1 MLSFPTNQPSKQ
13 TIENP
18 IAQFGGALSD
28 GNFFFPALKNEQN
41 DHRLCYVE
49 RFPRPGESVRGKKFE
64 LGNGGKGANQAVAS
78 AKLGATVKM
87 IGMVG
92 DDMFGEHN
100 LENLRKAG
108 VNTELVVKQKY
119 SPTGCAAITVDE
131 NGENNIVINP
141 GANAYLTPE
150 RARELESEIAKAEM
164 IICQAEVPEDANLE
178 ALRLARKHGVKTV
191 FNPAPGYDMNRK
203 ILEFTDII
211 CTNETE
217 TECIVQS
224 KLNSVDEFKDAAKK
238 MLDYG
243 PRMAI
248 ITLGEK
254 GVLVAERSNG
264 DVKVDHV
271 ESEKGAGD
279 CFCGSL
285 VHLLVNCPELKTL
298 EAVRKASQIAA
309 LSVQKCG
316 CQSSYPTIE
325 EAKKKGIL

>member
-1 MLSFPTNQPSKQ
+1 MSKTIIVFGSINQ
-13 TIENP
+13 
-18 IAQFGGALSD
+18 D
-28 GNFFFPALKNEQN
+28 FFS
-41 DHRLCYVE
+41 YVE
-49 RFPRPGESVRGKKFE
+49 RFPRPGESIRGKKFE

-108 VNTELVVKQKY
+108 VNTELVVKQKD

-131 NGENNIVINP
+131 NGENNIVITP
-141 GANAYLTPE
+141 GANAYLIAE

-164 IICQAEVPEDANLE
+164 IVCQAEVPEDANLE
-178 ALRLARKHGVKTV
+178 AFRLARKHGVKTF
-191 FNPAPGYDMNRK
+191 FNPAPGHQDMNRK
-203 ILEFTDII
+203 ILEYTDII
-211 CTNETE
+211 CTNEIE

-224 KLNSVDEFKDAAKK
+224 KFKSMDDFRDAAKK

-243 PRMAI
+243 PKLVI
-248 ITLGEK
+248 ITLGDK
-254 GVLVAERSNG
+254 GVLVAEQLNG
-264 DVKVDHV
+264 DIKVDHV
-271 ESEKGAGD
+271 ESEKVKAVDTTGAGD

-285 VHLLVNCPELKTL
+285 VHLLVNFPEIKTL
-298 EAVRKASQIAA
+298 EAVRKASRIAA

-325 EAKKKGIL
+325 EVKKKGIL